1 MIETS
6 TPVSPESEDQ
16 RLQIYNPN
24 PAASWS
30 VILTPLFGAYIIREN
45 WLVLGNAEAA
55 KRSFFWLIG
64 LGLLYFLFFFTG
76 LFDDF
81 DYLVHLAAL
90 IIWYILECKPQ
101 VKFLKE
107 QKLQYEKRPWL
118 KPLGIGFAI
127 WLIVVILS
135 IIITAIFGA
144 PRLDRSS
151 PEAYNESCQVITEY
165 LAEKYVKPLEQKEF
179 RGELSNQDKEQVEAF
194 KRLMLLL
201 AVGNKGE
208 LNELEGWDADQLLDY
223 AHKKLQEEQR

>member
-101 VKFLKE
+101 VKFKRAEATIRKASVAEATGDWICNMVDRRYSEHHYNCYFRCATSGPILARG
-107 QKLQYEKRPWL
+107 LQR
-118 KPLGIGFAI
+118 
-127 WLIVVILS
+127 VLS
-135 IIITAIFGA
+135 GNYRI
-144 PRLDRSS
+144 
-151 PEAYNESCQVITEY
+151 SC
-165 LAEKYVKPLEQKEF
+165 
-179 RGELSNQDKEQVEAF
+179 
-194 KRLMLLL
+194 
-201 AVGNKGE
+201 
-208 LNELEGWDADQLLDY
+208 
-223 AHKKLQEEQR
+223 